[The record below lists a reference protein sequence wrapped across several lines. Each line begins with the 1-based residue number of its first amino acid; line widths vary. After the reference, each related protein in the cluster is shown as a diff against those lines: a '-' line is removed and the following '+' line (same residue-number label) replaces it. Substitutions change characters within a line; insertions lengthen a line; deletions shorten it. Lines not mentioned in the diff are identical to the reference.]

1 MVSSRVPLV
10 AKSFDAF
17 VDKRWGEGSYSVT
30 QILKKSVILACSF
43 LIAPVSP
50 SLPHPAPFLTAYYVT
65 TNFTLY

>member
-17 VDKRWGEGSYSVT
+17 VDKRWGKGSYSVT

-43 LIAPVSP
+43 LIAPVLPFTTP
-50 SLPHPAPFLTAYYVT
+50 SCS
-65 TNFTLY
+65 TLF